1 MQQCRFCP
9 LQNLCKRLNYGA
21 KTVLGLSIT
30 FTSPKSL
37 CIYTHNRKQARDKV
51 KALDNLFQWTTIVPL
66 LQIKYHLSL
75 VLAEFYPGIKT
86 AISHQSN
93 DRKFSDL
100 DHRLADIVF
109 VLGHQRNHMT

>member
-9 LQNLCKRLNYGA
+9 LQNLCKHLNYGA

-37 CIYTHNRKQARDKV
+37 CIYTHNRNQARDKV

-75 VLAEFYPGIKT
+75 VLAEFHPGIKT

-100 DHRLADIVF
+100 DDRLADIVF
-109 VLGHQRNHMT
+109 VVGHQRNHMT